1 MQYYNFFFRKAHDMP
16 KKVHHDT
23 SAAAPPRPD
32 AEKSVTLSPAPA
44 PPGQGPKGGGRT
56 DTETLL

>member
-32 AEKSVTLSPAPA
+32 AEKKV
-44 PPGQGPKGGGRT
+44 
-56 DTETLL
+56 